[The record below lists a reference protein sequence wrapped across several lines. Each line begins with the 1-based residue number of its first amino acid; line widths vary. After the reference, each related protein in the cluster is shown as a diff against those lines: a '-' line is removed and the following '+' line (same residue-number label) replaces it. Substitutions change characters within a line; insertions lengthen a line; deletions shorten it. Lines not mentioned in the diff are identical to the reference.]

1 MPYSSTNP
9 PVLTGGGFGGKPF
22 RTFAYKSSDLVGTVA
37 ASSYFSDGH
46 SRGMRVG
53 DVVTVSVLTTAST
66 PTYLSHNEGRVTA
79 VSTGAGATVAFASS
93 ST

>member
-9 PVLTGGGFGGKPF
+9 PVLVSGGFGGKPL
-22 RTFAYKSSDLVGTVA
+22 RVFAYKSSDTAATVA

-53 DVVTVSVLTTAST
+53 DVVTVTVLST
-66 PTYLSHNEGRVTA
+66 LGAFAGHNEGRVNA
-79 VSTGAGATVAFASS
+79 VSTGAGATVTFATS